1 MSNIQ
6 TEKFISENIHSDLKK
21 LLLIKRSDAEIDYEF
36 AFRQIAGLQRIRYK
50 IPSFYNIK
58 NILFPPQLNIE
69 QSSSE
74 STALYKKSIC
84 EGNTLIDITGG
95 FGIDLYFISQ
105 RFENAI
111 YVERNE
117 ELCKIVAHNFNAL
130 EATNVSIIHADA
142 VEFINNIS
150 ASDCVFVDPA
160 RRDKTGGK
168 TVFLEDCEPNI
179 TQVYKKIL
187 GKTNLLMVKLS
198 PMLDIT
204 AAINALSNVHELHVV
219 SVENECKEVLLI
231 LKPIPSKS
239 IQYKAINILKN
250 NVIEKF
256 DFTKQS
262 EYAAICNYSASVQTY
277 LYEPNS
283 SILKAGA
290 FKIVANSY
298 SINKLHINTHIYSSE
313 NRISNF
319 PGRSFKVIKV
329 WGINKKELT
338 ELKKQVP
345 KANVSTRN
353 FPLKPEE
360 LKKKIGIT
368 DGGDTYLFGCTLADE
383 SKVIIQCEKVT
394 STT

>member
-21 LLLIKRSDAEIDYEF
+21 LLLIKRTDAEIDYEF

-50 IPSFYNIK
+50 IPSFYNTK

-74 STALYKKSIC
+74 STALYKKSLC
-84 EGNTLIDITGG
+84 EGSILIDITGG
-95 FGIDLYFISQ
+95 FGIDFYFMSQ
-105 RFENAI
+105 AFKSAI

-117 ELCKIVAHNFNAL
+117 ELCKIVAHNFKAL
-130 EATNVSIIHADA
+130 GTKNISIVHADA
-142 VEFINNIS
+142 VDFIDNMPT
-150 ASDCVFVDPA
+150 SDCVFVDPA
-160 RRDKTGGK
+160 RRDKKGGK
-168 TVFLEDCEPNI
+168 TVFLEDCEPDI
-179 TQVYKKIL
+179 TIFCEKIFD
-187 GKTNLLMVKLS
+187 KTRLLMVKLS

-204 AAINALSNVHELHVV
+204 AAINALSNVHEVHVV
-219 SVENECKEVLLI
+219 SVENECKEVLLL
-231 LKPIPSKS
+231 LKPKS
-239 IQYKAINILKN
+239 IESILYKAINILKN

-256 DFTKQS
+256 DFTKES
-262 EYAAICNYSASVQTY
+262 EYAVICNYSASVKTY
-277 LYEPNS
+277 LHEPNS

-290 FKIVANSY
+290 FKSAANSY
-298 SINKLHINTHIYSSE
+298 SINKLHVNTHLYTSE
-313 NRISNF
+313 NQISEF

-329 WGINKKELT
+329 WGINKKELA

-353 FPLKPEE
+353 FPLKAEE
-360 LKKKIGIT
+360 LKKKTGIA
-368 DGGDTYLFGCTLADE
+368 DGGNTYLFGCTLADE

>member
-74 STALYKKSIC
+74 STALYKKLLC

-95 FGIDLYFISQ
+95 FGIDFYFISQ

-130 EATNVSIIHADA
+130 EATNVSIIHSDA
-142 VEFINNIS
+142 VAFIDKMS
-150 ASDCVFVDPA
+150 ASDCVFVDPG

-168 TVFLEDCEPNI
+168 IVFLEDCEPNI
-179 TQVYKKIL
+179 TQLYKKIL
-187 GKTNLLMVKLS
+187 GKAKLLMVKLS

-204 AAINALSNVHELHVV
+204 AAINALSNVHEVHIV
-219 SVENECKEVLLI
+219 SVENECKEILLL
-231 LKPIPSKS
+231 LKPIECEVIK
-239 IQYKAINILKN
+239 YKTVNLLKN
-250 NVIEKF
+250 NVVEKF
-256 DFTKQS
+256 DFTKES
-262 EYAAICNYSASVQTY
+262 ELKVICNFSLVVQHY

-290 FKIVANSY
+290 FKSAANSY
-298 SINKLHINTHIYSSE
+298 SINKLHVNTHLYTSE
-313 NRISNF
+313 NQISEF

-329 WGINKKELT
+329 WGINKKELA

-345 KANVSTRN
+345 IANISTRN